1 MKSLKEKNQ
10 SNEKTKT
17 APPAAGVQK
26 SARAFDEETA
36 KFWKE
41 SVQILA
47 AKAYPNIEAAVDA
60 LVAEVGRKMGKPQE
74 GQVEF
79 LRTLF
84 LNDPSLLEALRRQLK
99 IG

>member
-10 SNEKTKT
+10 TNEKTKT

-26 SARAFDEETA
+26 SVRAVDESTE

-41 SVQILA
+41 SVQLLA
-47 AKAYPNIEAAVDA
+47 SKAYPNIEAAVDA
-60 LVAEVGRKMGKPQE
+60 LVDEVGKKMGKPQD
-74 GQVEF
+74 GQAEF